1 MAQQICPRCGS
12 DNVEIKMYKENLG
25 SQTITTSKSKYKEKG
40 HGLIWW
46 LFIGSWW
53 WIIDLCM
60 WLCFFPLRLIMQ
72 LFKKKKYVGK
82 STSVSTTMHNVDY
95 RSMCL
100 CKDCGYNWDAA
111 KRAPVSRPR
120 SSDNGSRS
128 AGSAKRSL
136 PSSHELQKEDFTV
149 VGIQYYANNFRQ
161 LATPNPD
168 YDLPDD
174 ELKELFT
181 TKRRIG
187 QYTYI
192 TKPVELVPDPTNE
205 HDPNAIEVHI
215 NGLLVGFISSDDNAH
230 VLSLL
235 KRADIKYISS
245 YVQGGKYCFLGEFGD
260 ILEKQVSPNIT
271 VRIAYS
277 R

>member
-12 DNVEIKMYKENLG
+12 SNVEIQMFKEDAG
-25 SQTITTSKSKYKEKG
+25 SQTIATSKFKFKQKG
-40 HGLIWW
+40 HGILWWVFIGWWW
-46 LFIGSWW
+46 LFIDFIL
-53 WIIDLCM
+53 WI
-60 WLCFFPLRLIMQ
+60 CFFPLRLVLQ

-82 STSVSTTMHNVDY
+82 GASVSTTKNIVEY

-100 CKDCGYNWDAA
+100 CKDCGHHWDAA
-111 KRAPVSRPR
+111 KRAPVSQPR
-120 SSDNGSRS
+120 SS
-128 AGSAKRSL
+128 GSAKRSL

-149 VGIQYYANNFRQ
+149 VGIQYYSNNFRQ

-174 ELKELFT
+174 ELKELFA

-235 KRADIKYISS
+235 KGADIKYISS
-245 YVQGGKYCFLGEFGD
+245 YVRGGKYCSLGELGE
-260 ILEKQVSPNIT
+260 ILESKVSPSIT

-277 R
+277 K